1 MAYTKVFAIRAR
13 LDDRVKYA
21 INGDKTELGEK
32 INYAADLQKMNS
44 VRFVSALNC
53 KSAETA
59 FAAMRRTKEK
69 FCKTGGVLG
78 YHFIQSFAPG
88 EVTPEQAHE
97 IGCEFARRLFGEDFE
112 VVVGTHLDKAHPH
125 NHIIVNSVS
134 RIDGHKYHS
143 SPESYC
149 NDVRGTS
156 DELCRENNLSVIAPR
171 GKGKH
176 YAEWKAEQ
184 GGKPTVRGVIRDDID
199 ATIQQAYTYDSFL
212 MLLRKN
218 GYEVRRGPNRKYT
231 TVKPPGAKRA
241 IRLDS
246 LGEGYTEADILRRL
260 SRQRRGG
267 MAAPIVIRTVYKEAN
282 IILTQHVRL
291 GMDGYITQRNMNILV
306 VGGSGS
312 GKTRFFCKP
321 GVYSANCSYLITD
334 PKGELLRASGG
345 LLKNKGYDVKVFNLI
360 DPSQSDCYN
369 PFVYVHN
376 EKDVL
381 TLIDNLIKNTTPR
394 NASSNDPFW
403 EKAEIA
409 LDSALMLYLISEAPP
424 EERNFETMLYMM
436 NFAEVREDDDQYR
449 SPLDML
455 FRALE
460 EEQPNH
466 VAVKQYKVF
475 KQAAGK
481 TAKSILVSAAVRLA
495 AFNIP
500 QYARMTM
507 ADEMDFGSLGEKKR
521 AIFCVIPIADTS
533 MNYLV
538 GMLYTQCFQEL
549 YHRADEKHGGRL
561 PVPVR
566 VIQDEWAN
574 VAQPESYPK
583 ILATCRSY
591 NIGLNIIVQNI
602 QNIKALYEKEWESI
616 IGNCDTLLF
625 LGGGNEPT
633 SLEFV
638 VKLLGK
644 ETLATRTRGQTKGR
658 NGSSSTNFQ
667 QTGRELMTLDE
678 VRKLGTNQAILFIR
692 GESPVL
698 DEKYNI
704 KNHPNIRLTV
714 DGKAKPYVHKPQGAP
729 NYALPDLP
737 YEFKSLDDYEF
748 INMEESEHEETEK
761 EDDAES

>member
-1 MAYTKVFAIRAR
+1 MH
-13 LDDRVKYA
+13 L
-21 INGDKTELGEK
+21 
-32 INYAADLQKMNS
+32 S
-44 VRFVSALNC
+44 VRFSTEKELKQFQDLLYEKSGQGVSFTGLLEAMVSEVTIVTAVHNI
-53 KSAETA
+53 KSNKGSKTA
-59 FAAMRRTKEK
+59 GVDRMKMDKYLQMPKEEL
-69 FCKTGGVLG
+69 FQL
-78 YHFIQSFAPG
+78 IQSNISNYKPKPAKRKYIEKANGKKRPLG
-88 EVTPEQAHE
+88 IPTVLDRIIQECMRLILEP
-97 IGCEFARRLFGEDFE
+97 ICEARFY
-112 VVVGTHLDKAHPH
+112 PH
-125 NHIIVNSVS
+125 SYGFRPYRAQKHAIRDIVNVINASVKS
-134 RIDGHKYHS
+134 KDQPVWAVEGDIKGCFDNINHRLLLKKLWRIGIHDKRVLKIISQMLKAGYIDQDLYHAT
-143 SPESYC
+143 EM
-149 NDVRGTS
+149 GT
-156 DELCRENNLSVIAPR
+156 P
-171 GKGKH
+171 
-176 YAEWKAEQ
+176 Q
-184 GGKPTVRGVIRDDID
+184 GGILSP
-199 ATIQQAYTYDSFL
+199 
-212 MLLRKN
+212 LLSNVYLNDFDWYVGRC
-218 GYEVRRGPNRKYT
+218 
-231 TVKPPGAKRA
+231 
-241 IRLDS
+241 
-246 LGEGYTEADILRRL
+246 
-260 SRQRRGG
+260 
-267 MAAPIVIRTVYKEAN
+267 YKEAN